1 MIYTIFYTVYYLSCG
16 VIYNINNFA
25 SIKIYQKLILGYQV
39 DSHVPEDH
47 AWNEIWDVMY
57 EGNNKYHLQGKI

>member
-47 AWNEIWDVMY
+47 AWN
-57 EGNNKYHLQGKI
+57 